1 MLICILILIHIL
13 GFFINGVRKLHPIA
27 SPRIPTFWW
36 FNNRL
41 KSFKTN
47 AKRTSVKHWK
57 CEEGAVRIN
66 SPWTPNVDTAC
77 QRQNRFPSCGCCRHR
92 RGGGERHVGPRSA
105 HGLPWNPDLLTIWS
119 HYLGRNLIPPHHPPP
134 RPFPVLLSLKCWLVN
149 LATGF
154 GALFRACKHPLMGKL
169 NICCWAAEIPFETKL
184 FLDGSL
190 SFCIHI
196 EQMWSFAFLFN
207 FLEFPKTTKMQ
218 CESSRAPHYQLI
230 GRFTFLIS
238 TFTFDWC
245 ERFVSTFFIFSLS
258 LFNWC
263 ERLRLTGAYP

>member
-47 AKRTSVKHWK
+47 AKRTSVKHWRCK
-57 CEEGAVRIN
+57 EGAVRIN

-169 NICCWAAEIPFETKL
+169 NIL
-184 FLDGSL
+184 LSGSNSIWNQIIFRWL
-190 SFCIHI
+190 SFFLHPYWANVIFCI
-196 EQMWSFAFLFN
+196 SF
-207 FLEFPKTTKMQ
+207 
-218 CESSRAPHYQLI
+218 
-230 GRFTFLIS
+230 
-238 TFTFDWC
+238 
-245 ERFVSTFFIFSLS
+245 
-258 LFNWC
+258 
-263 ERLRLTGAYP
+263 